1 MTGEVTLR
9 GRVLAIGGLKEKT
22 MAAKRHGIR
31 TVIIPRENERDLAEI
46 DPVVREA
53 LDFVPAEAIETVLDR
68 ALYPAEPKSEAEA
81 GQEIITAFLPAEQP
95 VKDAPLRQ

>member
-1 MTGEVTLR
+1 
-9 GRVLAIGGLKEKT
+9 

-31 TVIIPRENERDLAEI
+31 TVMIPQENERDLAEI
-46 DPVVREA
+46 DPVVRQA
-53 LDFVPAEAIETVLDR
+53 LEFVTAETIETVLDR
-68 ALYPAEPKSEAEA
+68 ALYPAEPKAEA

>member
-1 MTGEVTLR
+1 M
-9 GRVLAIGGLKEKT
+9 
-22 MAAKRHGIR
+22 
-31 TVIIPRENERDLAEI
+31 
-46 DPVVREA
+46 VREA
-53 LDFVPAEAIETVLDR
+53 LDFVTAEAIETVLDR